1 MWLRRSHPTLAYHA
15 LRRWGRLTNEE
26 VAQLTAF
33 FRAVSEADLLIVT
46 GMGGLTS
53 VFADYAVELL
63 EVIRIAQRF
72 GARTAM
78 LGQGLGP
85 ITTRKLSRS
94 VSAVLRRLDL
104 LTLREKRAGLP
115 LLQRLKVPLKDVI
128 VTGDDAVELA
138 CRYAWETAGQGI
150 GVNLRCADYAGV
162 QPRHV
167 QEISPLLRQLS
178 DRIGAPL
185 IGVPISHT
193 PGEGDA
199 DTIAELIHKGDR
211 ETRDLTRIRTPED
224 VVVQLQ
230 RCRILIAGSYHA
242 GVFALSCGIPTVGL
256 VNSPY
261 YVDKFLGLADMFGSG
276 CQVISLADR
285 HFSDRLSEAVLEAWN
300 SADQVRER
308 LVAATQDQLRR
319 GRAAYA
325 KLKEFLL

>member
-15 LRRWGRLTNEE
+15 LRQWGRLTNEE
-26 VAQLTAF
+26 VVQLTAF
-33 FRAVSEADLLIVT
+33 FQAVSEADLLIVT

-53 VFADYAVELL
+53 VFADYAFELL

-72 GARTAM
+72 GAKTAM

-85 ITTRKLSRS
+85 ITTERLGRA

-115 LLQRLKVPLKDVI
+115 LLQRLKVPLRDVI

-138 CRYAWETAGQGI
+138 CRYARGTEGHGI

-167 QEISPLLRQLS
+167 QEISPLLYQLC

-185 IGVPISHT
+185 IGVPISHA
-193 PGEGDA
+193 PGEEDA
-199 DTIAELIHKGDR
+199 DTIAELIHNGDR
-211 ETRDLTRIRTPED
+211 ETCDLSHIRTLED

-230 RCRILIAGSYHA
+230 RCRVLIAGSYHA

-261 YVDKFLGLADMFGSG
+261 YIDKFLGLADMFGSG
-276 CQVISLADR
+276 CQVINLGDP
-285 HFSDRLSEAVLEAWN
+285 HLSDRLTEAVLEAWT
-300 SADQVRER
+300 SADQVRQS
-308 LVAATQDQLRR
+308 LLAATQYQLQQ

-325 KLKEFLL
+325 KLKELLL